1 MTEGLSRRL
10 AREFCDKISSGQW
23 PLGERVP
30 TTRELAA
37 TYGVS
42 VNTIQNAF
50 RELEA
55 TDLVERRPRLGGF
68 VKNIPGQP
76 AARSIASPRAT
87 TIGVVVH
94 HAGNVD
100 ASGTWA
106 DRIIRG
112 CGRELAEAGFH
123 VAIFS
128 FDEDEPTALQ
138 KVLSKIDE
146 AGETLGGVLY
156 FTCPTLGDLPRELD
170 ERNIG
175 WVTVNPSRDHA
186 TQNFVAQD
194 ALHAAR
200 LIARCFARMGR
211 DRVLVLG
218 DRIQAGRST
227 GELYLGFLQGWLESG
242 RRSPDIDFIY
252 TGGVGESHG
261 YRTLAQRLATE
272 PAPHAVLATGDY
284 IAIGAMRALRDGGL
298 EVGRDVHVVGATGLE
313 LAQFS
318 HPPLTVSEVP
328 MEAMGRAAAQMLLE
342 MAREG
347 VRRMLGRYL
356 PARLIVR
363 ESCPIPAEV
372 VEEESRRIEE
382 ESQT

>member
-1 MTEGLSRRL
+1 MMNEGLSRRL
-10 AREFCDKISSGQW
+10 AREFSDKISSGQW

-50 RELEA
+50 RELQA

-68 VKNIPGQP
+68 VKKRPGQP
-76 AARSIASPRAT
+76 VTRATTRAT
-87 TIGVVVH
+87 TIGVVLH

-100 ASGTWA
+100 ATGTWA
-106 DRIIRG
+106 ERIIRG
-112 CGRELAEAGFH
+112 CGRELADAGFH

-128 FDEDEPTALQ
+128 FDQNDPAAMT
-138 KVLSKIDE
+138 KVLAKIDE

-156 FTCPTLGDLPRELD
+156 FSTPGFTSILRQLD
-170 ERNIG
+170 DRNIG
-175 WVTVNPSRDHA
+175 WVTINPSRDHQA
-186 TQNFVAQD
+186 QNFVAQD
-194 ALHAAR
+194 ALHAGR
-200 LIARCFARMGR
+200 LIARCFARMDFGR
-211 DRVLVLG
+211 VVLMG
-218 DRIQAGRST
+218 DRIGAGRST
-227 GELYLGFLQGWLESG
+227 GDLYLGYLQGWLESN
-242 RRSPDIDFIY
+242 RASRELDFVY
-252 TGGVGESHG
+252 AGGTGEADG
-261 YRTLAQRLATE
+261 YRGVTQLLASGE
-272 PAPHAVLATGDY
+272 PRPDAILATGDY
-284 IAIGAMRALRDGGL
+284 IAIGAIRALRDNGL

-328 MEAMGRAAAQMLLE
+328 MEHMGRAAAQMLLE

-347 VRRMLGRYL
+347 VRRLLGRYL

-363 ESCPIPAEV
+363 ASCPIPAGIIEKELQLIA
-372 VEEESRRIEE
+372 EETR
-382 ESQT
+382 T

>member
-1 MTEGLSRRL
+1 MNEGVSRRL
-10 AREFCDKISSGQW
+10 AREFSDKISSGQW

-37 TYGVS
+37 AYGVS

-50 RELEA
+50 RELQA

-68 VKNIPGQP
+68 VKRRPGQSATR
-76 AARSIASPRAT
+76 AAASTRAT

-100 ASGTWA
+100 ATGTWA

-112 CGRELAEAGFH
+112 CGRELADAGFH

-128 FDEDEPTALQ
+128 FDEYEPGALE
-138 KVLSKIDE
+138 KILAKIDE

-156 FTCPTLGDLPRELD
+156 FPCATLSTLPRALD
-170 ERNIG
+170 DRNIG

-186 TQNFVAQD
+186 AQNFVAQD
-194 ALHAAR
+194 ALRAGR
-200 LIARCFARMGR
+200 LIARCFART
-211 DRVLVLG
+211 DRHRVVLLG

-227 GELYLGFLQGWLESG
+227 GELYLGYLQGWLESN
-242 RRSPDIDFIY
+242 RRSRDVDFIY
-252 TGGVGESHG
+252 SGGVGEADG
-261 YRTLAQRLATE
+261 YRTLAQYLKAE
-272 PAPHAVLATGDY
+272 PRPDAIVATGDY
-284 IAIGAMRALRDGGL
+284 IAIGATRALRERGL
-298 EVGRDVHVVGATGLE
+298 EPGRDVHVIGATGLE

-347 VRRMLGRYL
+347 VRRLLGRYL

-363 ESCPIPAEV
+363 ASCPIPADIV
-372 VEEESRRIEE
+372 KEESKRIEE
-382 ESQT
+382 ESRT

>member
-76 AARSIASPRAT
+76 AQRSVGSPRAT
-87 TIGVVVH
+87 MIGVVIH
-94 HAGNVD
+94 YADVD
-100 ASGTWA
+100 AGGTWA

-128 FDEDEPTALQ
+128 FDQNEPAALE
-138 KVLSKIDE
+138 KVLAKIDE

-156 FTCPTLGDLPRELD
+156 FTNPALAMLPRALD

-186 TQNFVAQD
+186 VQNFVAQD
-194 ALHAAR
+194 ALHAGR
-200 LIARCFARMGR
+200 LIGRCLARTNRQ
-211 DRVLVLG
+211 RVLVLG

-227 GELYLGFLQGWLESG
+227 GELYLGYLQGWLESG
-242 RRSPDIDFIY
+242 RRSRDVDVIY
-252 TGGVGESHG
+252 TKSVFEEDGYQSLTKYLES
-261 YRTLAQRLATE
+261 E
-272 PAPHAVLATGDY
+272 PAPDAILASGDY
-284 IAIGAMRALRDGGL
+284 IAVGASRALRDRGL
-298 EVGRDVHVVGATGLE
+298 AVGRDVHVIGATGLE

-328 MEAMGRAAAQMLLE
+328 MEGMGRAAAQMLLE

-372 VEEESRRIEE
+372 VEEESKRIEE
-382 ESQT
+382 ESKT